1 MTKHI
6 YNKIDIFFII
16 NLYSYKFTMETHLKD
31 IYGFNTFRNNQK
43 DIIKDLLKNEDVFV
57 ILPTGGGKSLLYQFP
72 ATFTDKITIVV
83 SPLISLMNDQC
94 KYLNSKNIKA
104 ICLNSETSVGVGH
117 YTKYKII
124 YTTPEFIV
132 SRLAAFHRIKDN
144 IGLFAIDEAHC
155 VSQWSHD
162 FRPSYQKLGIL
173 KKHFANIP
181 VLAVTATA
189 TPRVL
194 KEMHKFLNISKSK
207 EYILGTKRT
216 NIMINV
222 LPKSKF
228 SNCSFNE
235 PTIIYVQTR
244 KICDNLCIDL
254 KRRGILTERY
264 HGGMDK
270 KDKEISHN
278 LFISGEIMVIVATIS
293 FGMGIDKSDI
303 RQVINYGVPSNI
315 ESYYQ
320 EIGRAGRDGVNS
332 KATIFYNDNDFS
344 TTSYLISLS
353 TDEEQ
358 KKIKTIGMDTFRR
371 FLKEKYICRHQIIE
385 HYFKTGEF
393 VSEED
398 IEDNMKCEM
407 CDNCLIKDKRKLVD
421 RTEESKKI
429 ISIIK
434 KQHSEKGYY
443 VGMTKTLSNIK
454 KNIKKKNEV
463 LKEIIELLVSKKLLS
478 RYKAGKGFVIGIGS
492 KSLNNDKII
501 TKIDICNKIDV
512 KFKKSG
518 ETLIDLMELRNTMAK
533 KMGLPAASFI
543 NDRVLMNIN
552 RKSPKNLNELWKVNG
567 ISKEFIMSNHC
578 SEFMEKYLSFKTNA
592 QTKSKYSKEC
602 HPKSK
607 TKDSVLLYYKQGK
620 TIKEISSILNISEN
634 TIENHVLYMYEHND
648 DIDIIMDYFGLT
660 EEKEE
665 RIKLAIEKV
674 GKKYLKPI
682 KMELGKNITY
692 SQIKL
697 YLLVLKFEQ

>member
-1 MTKHI
+1 
-6 YNKIDIFFII
+6 
-16 NLYSYKFTMETHLKD
+16 METHLKD

-72 ATFTDKITIVV
+72 ATFTDKITVVV

-162 FRPSYQKLGIL
+162 FRSSYQKLGIL

-216 NIMINV
+216 NIMINI

-228 SNCSFNE
+228 SNCQFLK

-244 KICDNLCIDL
+244 KICDNICIDL

-270 KDKEISHN
+270 KDKEMSHN

-303 RQVINYGVPSNI
+303 RHVVNYGVPANL

-332 KATIFYNDNDFS
+332 KATLYYNDNDFS

-358 KKIKTIGMDTFRR
+358 KKIKTMGMDTFRR

-385 HYFKTGEF
+385 YYFKTGEF
-393 VSEED
+393 ASEDD
-398 IEDNMKCEM
+398 IKGIAKCEM

-421 RTEESKKI
+421 ITEESKKI

-443 VGMTKTLSNIK
+443 VGITKTLSNIK
-454 KNIKKKNEV
+454 KSIKKKNEI
-463 LKEIIELLVSKKLLS
+463 LKEIIELLLSKNLLS
-478 RYKAGKGFVIGIGS
+478 RYKAGKGFVIGIGT
-492 KSLNNDKII
+492 KNLNDDKII

-518 ETLIDLMELRNTMAK
+518 ETLVDLMDLRNTMAK

-567 ISKEFIMSNHC
+567 ISKEFIMSNQC
-578 SEFMEKYLSFKTNA
+578 GEFMDKYLSFKTNGK
-592 QTKSKYSKEC
+592 TNG
-602 HPKSK
+602 K

-674 GKKYLKPI
+674 GKQYLKPI
-682 KMELGKNITY
+682 KAEVGENITY

-697 YLLVLKFEQ
+697 YLLVIKFEE

>member
-1 MTKHI
+1 
-6 YNKIDIFFII
+6 
-16 NLYSYKFTMETHLKD
+16 METHLKD

-72 ATFTDKITIVV
+72 ATFTDKITVVV

-124 YTTPEFIV
+124 YTTPEFII

-173 KKHFANIP
+173 KKHFAKIP

-194 KEMHKFLNISKSK
+194 KEMHTFLNISKSK

-228 SNCSFNE
+228 SNCQFLT

-244 KICDNLCIDL
+244 KICDNICIDL

-270 KDKEISHN
+270 KDKEKSHN

-303 RQVINYGVPSNI
+303 RHVVNYGVPANL

-332 KATIFYNDNDFS
+332 KATLYYNDNDFS

-358 KKIKTIGMDTFRR
+358 KKIKTTGMDTFRR

-385 HYFKTGEF
+385 YYFKTGEF
-393 VSEED
+393 ASEDD
-398 IEDNMKCEM
+398 IKGIAKCEM

-421 RTEESKKI
+421 ITEESKKI

-443 VGMTKTLSNIK
+443 VGITKTLSNIK
-454 KNIKKKNEV
+454 KSIKKKNEI
-463 LKEIIELLVSKKLLS
+463 LKEIIELLLSKNLLS
-478 RYKAGKGFVIGIGS
+478 RYKAGKGFVIGIGT
-492 KSLNNDKII
+492 KNLNDDKII

-518 ETLIDLMELRNTMAK
+518 ETLVDLMDLRNTMAK

-552 RKSPKNLNELWKVNG
+552 RKSPKNLTELWKVNG
-567 ISKEFIMSNHC
+567 ISKEFIMSNQC
-578 SEFMEKYLSFKTNA
+578 GEFMDKYLSFKTNGK
-592 QTKSKYSKEC
+592 TNGKYSKEG

-634 TIENHVLYMYEHND
+634 TIENHVLYIYEHND
-648 DIDIIMDYFGLT
+648 DVDIIMDYFGLT

-674 GKKYLKPI
+674 GKQYLKPI
-682 KMELGKNITY
+682 MTEVGKNITY

-697 YLLVLKFEQ
+697 YLLVIKFEE

>member
-1 MTKHI
+1 M
-6 YNKIDIFFII
+6 
-16 NLYSYKFTMETHLKD
+16 
-31 IYGFNTFRNNQK
+31 
-43 DIIKDLLKNEDVFV
+43 
-57 ILPTGGGKSLLYQFP
+57 
-72 ATFTDKITIVV
+72 
-83 SPLISLMNDQC
+83 
-94 KYLNSKNIKA
+94 
-104 ICLNSETSVGVGH
+104 
-117 YTKYKII
+117 
-124 YTTPEFIV
+124 
-132 SRLAAFHRIKDN
+132 AAFHRIKDN

-216 NIMINV
+216 NIMINI

-228 SNCSFNE
+228 SNCQFLK

-244 KICDNLCIDL
+244 KICDNICIDL

-270 KDKEISHN
+270 KDKEKSHN

-303 RQVINYGVPSNI
+303 RHVVNYGVPANL

-332 KATIFYNDNDFS
+332 KATLYYNDNDFS

-358 KKIKTIGMDTFRR
+358 KKIKTMGMDTFRR

-385 HYFKTGEF
+385 YYFKTGEF
-393 VSEED
+393 ASESD
-398 IEDNMKCEM
+398 IKGIAKCEM
-407 CDNCLIKDKRKLVD
+407 CDNCLIKDKRQLVD
-421 RTEESKKI
+421 ITEESKKI

-443 VGMTKTLSNIK
+443 VGITKTLSNIK
-454 KNIKKKNEV
+454 KSIKKKNEI
-463 LKEIIELLVSKKLLS
+463 LKEIIELLLSKNLLS
-478 RYKAGKGFVIGIGS
+478 RYKAGKGFVIGIGT
-492 KSLNNDKII
+492 KKLNDDKII

-518 ETLIDLMELRNTMAK
+518 ETLVDLMDLRNTMAK

-567 ISKEFIMSNHC
+567 ISKEFIMSNQC
-578 SEFMEKYLSFKTNA
+578 GEFMDKYLSFKTNGKTNA

-674 GKKYLKPI
+674 GKQYLKPI
-682 KMELGKNITY
+682 MMEVGKNITY

-697 YLLVLKFEQ
+697 YLLVIKFEE

>member
-1 MTKHI
+1 
-6 YNKIDIFFII
+6 
-16 NLYSYKFTMETHLKD
+16 METHLKD

-57 ILPTGGGKSLLYQFP
+57 ILPTGGDKSLLYQFP
-72 ATFTDKITIVV
+72 ATFTDKITVVV

-117 YTKYKII
+117 YIKYKII
-124 YTTPEFIV
+124 YTTPEFII

-173 KKHFANIP
+173 KKHFAKIP

-194 KEMHKFLNISKSK
+194 KEMHTFLNISKSK

-228 SNCSFNE
+228 SNCQFLT

-244 KICDNLCIDL
+244 KICDNICIDL

-270 KDKEISHN
+270 KDKEKSHN

-303 RQVINYGVPSNI
+303 RHVVNYGVPANL

-332 KATIFYNDNDFS
+332 KATLYYNDNDFS

-358 KKIKTIGMDTFRR
+358 KKIKTTGMDTFRR

-385 HYFKTGEF
+385 YYFKTGEF
-393 VSEED
+393 ASEDD
-398 IEDNMKCEM
+398 IKGIVKCQM

-421 RTEESKKI
+421 ITEESKKI

-443 VGMTKTLSNIK
+443 VGITKTLSNIK
-454 KNIKKKNEV
+454 KSIKKKNEI
-463 LKEIIELLVSKKLLS
+463 LKEIIELLLSKNLLS
-478 RYKAGKGFVIGIGS
+478 RYKAGKGFVIGIGT
-492 KSLNNDKII
+492 KKLNDDKII

-518 ETLIDLMELRNTMAK
+518 ETLVDLMDLRNTMAK

-567 ISKEFIMSNHC
+567 ISKEFIMSNQC
-578 SEFMEKYLSFKTNA
+578 GEFMDKYLSFKTNGKTNA

-607 TKDSVLLYYKQGK
+607 TKDNVLLYYKQGK

-665 RIKLAIEKV
+665 LIKLAIEKV
-674 GKKYLKPI
+674 GKQYLKPI
-682 KMELGKNITY
+682 MMEVGKNITY

-697 YLLVLKFEQ
+697 YLLVIKFEE

>member
-1 MTKHI
+1 
-6 YNKIDIFFII
+6 
-16 NLYSYKFTMETHLKD
+16 METHLKD

-72 ATFTDKITIVV
+72 ATFTDKITVVV

-124 YTTPEFIV
+124 YTTPEFII

-173 KKHFANIP
+173 KKHFAKIP

-194 KEMHKFLNISKSK
+194 KEMHTFLNISKSK

-228 SNCSFNE
+228 SNCQFLT

-244 KICDNLCIDL
+244 KICDNICIDL

-270 KDKEISHN
+270 KDKEKSHN

-303 RQVINYGVPSNI
+303 RHVVNYGVPANL

-332 KATIFYNDNDFS
+332 KATLYYNDNDFS

-358 KKIKTIGMDTFRR
+358 KKIKTTGMDTFRR

-385 HYFKTGEF
+385 YYFKTGEF
-393 VSEED
+393 ASEDD
-398 IEDNMKCEM
+398 IKGIAKCEM

-421 RTEESKKI
+421 ITEESKKI

-443 VGMTKTLSNIK
+443 VGITKTLSNIK
-454 KNIKKKNEV
+454 KSIKKKNEI
-463 LKEIIELLVSKKLLS
+463 LKEIIELLLSKNLLS
-478 RYKAGKGFVIGIGS
+478 RYKAGKGFVIGIGT
-492 KSLNNDKII
+492 KKLNDDKII

-518 ETLIDLMELRNTMAK
+518 ETLVDLMDLRNTMAK

-552 RKSPKNLNELWKVNG
+552 RKSPKNLTELWKVNG
-567 ISKEFIMSNHC
+567 ISKEFIMSNQC
-578 SEFMEKYLSFKTNA
+578 GEFMDKYLSFKTNGK
-592 QTKSKYSKEC
+592 TNGKYSKEG

-634 TIENHVLYMYEHND
+634 TIENHVLYIYEHND
-648 DIDIIMDYFGLT
+648 DVDIIMDYFGLT

-674 GKKYLKPI
+674 GKQYLKPI
-682 KMELGKNITY
+682 MTEVGKNITY

-697 YLLVLKFEQ
+697 YLLVIKFEE

>member
-1 MTKHI
+1 
-6 YNKIDIFFII
+6 
-16 NLYSYKFTMETHLKD
+16 METHLKD

-72 ATFTDKITIVV
+72 ATFTDKITVVV

-162 FRPSYQKLGIL
+162 FRSSYQKLGIL

-216 NIMINV
+216 NIMINI

-228 SNCSFNE
+228 SNCQFLK

-244 KICDNLCIDL
+244 KICDNICIDL

-270 KDKEISHN
+270 KDKEMSHN

-303 RQVINYGVPSNI
+303 RHVVNYGVPANL

-332 KATIFYNDNDFS
+332 KATLYYNDNDFS

-358 KKIKTIGMDTFRR
+358 KKIKTKGMDTFRR

-385 HYFKTGEF
+385 YYFKTGEF
-393 VSEED
+393 ASEDD
-398 IEDNMKCEM
+398 IKGIAKCEM

-421 RTEESKKI
+421 ITEESKKI

-443 VGMTKTLSNIK
+443 VGITKTLSNIK
-454 KNIKKKNEV
+454 KSIKKKNEI
-463 LKEIIELLVSKKLLS
+463 LKEIIELLLSKNLLS
-478 RYKAGKGFVIGIGS
+478 RYKAGKGFVIGIGT
-492 KSLNNDKII
+492 KNLNDDKII

-518 ETLIDLMELRNTMAK
+518 ETLVDLMDLRNTMAK

-567 ISKEFIMSNHC
+567 ISKEFIMSNQC
-578 SEFMEKYLSFKTNA
+578 GEFMDKYLSFKTNGK
-592 QTKSKYSKEC
+592 TNG
-602 HPKSK
+602 K

-665 RIKLAIEKV
+665 RIKLAIEQV
-674 GKKYLKPI
+674 GKQYLKPI
-682 KMELGKNITY
+682 MMEVGKNITY

-697 YLLVLKFEQ
+697 YLLVIKFEE

>member
-1 MTKHI
+1 
-6 YNKIDIFFII
+6 
-16 NLYSYKFTMETHLKD
+16 METHLKD

-72 ATFTDKITIVV
+72 ATFTDKITVVV

-162 FRPSYQKLGIL
+162 FRSSYQKLGIL

-216 NIMINV
+216 NIMINI

-228 SNCSFNE
+228 SNCQFLK

-244 KICDNLCIDL
+244 KICDNICIDL

-270 KDKEISHN
+270 KDKEMSHN

-303 RQVINYGVPSNI
+303 RHVVNYGVPANL

-332 KATIFYNDNDFS
+332 KATLYYNDNDFS

-358 KKIKTIGMDTFRR
+358 KKIKTKGMDTFRR

-385 HYFKTGEF
+385 YYFKTGEF
-393 VSEED
+393 ASEDD
-398 IEDNMKCEM
+398 IKGIAKCEM

-421 RTEESKKI
+421 ITEESKKI

-443 VGMTKTLSNIK
+443 VGITKTLSNIK
-454 KNIKKKNEV
+454 KSIKKKNEI
-463 LKEIIELLVSKKLLS
+463 LKEIIELLLSKNLLS
-478 RYKAGKGFVIGIGS
+478 RYKAGKGFVIGIGT
-492 KSLNNDKII
+492 KNLNDDKII

-518 ETLIDLMELRNTMAK
+518 ETLVDLMDLRNTMAK

-567 ISKEFIMSNHC
+567 ISKEFIMSNQC
-578 SEFMEKYLSFKTNA
+578 GEFMDKYLSFKTNGK
-592 QTKSKYSKEC
+592 TNG
-602 HPKSK
+602 K

-674 GKKYLKPI
+674 GKQYLKPI
-682 KMELGKNITY
+682 MMEVGKNITY

-697 YLLVLKFEQ
+697 YLLVIKFEE